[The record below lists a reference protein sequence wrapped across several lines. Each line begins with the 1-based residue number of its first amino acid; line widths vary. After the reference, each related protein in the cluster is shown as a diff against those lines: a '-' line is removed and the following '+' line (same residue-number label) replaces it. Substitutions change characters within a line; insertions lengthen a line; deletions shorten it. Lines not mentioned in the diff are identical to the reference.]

1 MKKLLLQNIK
11 IFISFALCMTTCLCA
26 RAQAQTQGNA
36 NAPQQKQEVDFNDL
50 LPSRHTMHMMQEA
63 IEYADKLSKS
73 GDVKKFVDST
83 SCAVRIGGFYNHVVK
98 QNEKPNGIAAAIVE
112 YIKKMWQG
120 KGTNQPHIDIDM
132 LWTGLEFG
140 FREGEPA
147 VSTTMEVTPTVGSLF
162 LKEKI
167 AAFVSNVESYTD
179 TSLYIASS
187 RADQCIIKEL
197 AVLQTDTQN
206 KKETSLPYLPWMN
219 YAILEAKT
227 MDGVTECE
235 EPLFSK
241 GNEYH
246 SQGGYASFC
255 ICGNKQH
262 SSYCDPSAWCASFVN
277 WCLRQSNTSHTK
289 SAGSQTFLKH
299 SEFVKISEPVF
310 GAIAVFTNLDG
321 NGDFKTTGHVAFV
334 VGTIGNDQIL
344 CLGGNQSQTI
354 KVSLYS
360 LSQDKKRRLD
370 KSLFRGYY
378 IPKAYTNKLKDYKT
392 SITDYTNAKIAN
404 QQIINL
410 NINSTE
416 NESTR

>member
-1 MKKLLLQNIK
+1 
-11 IFISFALCMTTCLCA
+11 
-26 RAQAQTQGNA
+26 
-36 NAPQQKQEVDFNDL
+36 
-50 LPSRHTMHMMQEA
+50 MMQEA

-310 GAIAVFTNLDG
+310 GAIAAFTNLDG

-334 VGTIGNDQIL
+334 VGKMKNNKGEDQIL

-354 KVSLYS
+354 KVSQYS
-360 LSQDKKRRLD
+360 LSQDKEQRAGT
-370 KSLFRGYY
+370 SFFRGYY
-378 IPKAYTNKLKDYKT
+378 IPKAYTNKLKDYET
-392 SITDYTNAKIAN
+392 SIVNYTNDKIAN
-404 QQIINL
+404 QQIVNL
-410 NINSTE
+410 NINSPE